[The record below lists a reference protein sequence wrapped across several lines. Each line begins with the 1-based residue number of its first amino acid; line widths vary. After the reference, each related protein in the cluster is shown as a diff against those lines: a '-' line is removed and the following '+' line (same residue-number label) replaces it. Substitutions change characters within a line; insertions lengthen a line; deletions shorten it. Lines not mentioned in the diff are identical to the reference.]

1 MTYQNPQDVLT
12 ALVDPTRRAIFES
25 LGPES
30 RAVSELARGRS
41 ISRPAVSQHLKVL
54 EQAGL
59 ARSERKGTRN
69 LYAMRPEGL
78 ADLHKYLDRF
88 WSDVLASYAEE
99 VSKNQGQT
107 NDADQ

>member
-12 ALVDPTRRAIFES
+12 ALVDPTRRSIFES
-25 LGPES
+25 LGPDA

-54 EQAGL
+54 EEAGL
-59 ARSERKGTRN
+59 ARSERRGTRN

-78 ADLHKYLDRF
+78 ANLRSYLDRF
-88 WSDVLASYAEE
+88 WGDVLTAYAEDII
-99 VSKNQGQT
+99 NQKET
-107 NDADQ
+107 DQ